1 MSLVEQQRVSH
12 SPEETQALGR
22 ALGAVLAA
30 GDVVAL
36 IGPLGAG
43 KTAFAQ
49 GVARGLG
56 VPPDARVASPTFTIV
71 NEHQGRLTLY
81 HVDLYRIGDASELD
95 EIGLY
100 EYLNGAGVCV
110 VEWFDRVP
118 EAQPHD
124 RLELLFA
131 PGAGD
136 DDRVLVARAHGP
148 AAAARLRA
156 WIA

>member
-1 MSLVEQQRVSH
+1 MSILERELPSH
-12 SPEETQALGR
+12 SLEETQELGR
-22 ALGAVLAA
+22 RLGEQLRA

-56 VPPDARVASPTFTIV
+56 VPPEARVASPTFTIV
-71 NEHQGRLTLY
+71 NEHRGRLTLY
-81 HVDLYRIGDASELD
+81 HVDLYRIGDAGELD

-100 EYLNGAGVCV
+100 EYLNGDGVCV

-118 EAQPHD
+118 EAQPPD
-124 RLELLFA
+124 RLEVEIVI
-131 PGAGD
+131 GD
-136 DDRVLVARAHGP
+136 GDERVLRLRAHGP
-148 AAAARLRA
+148 EAALRLGA
-156 WIA
+156 LSV

>member
-1 MSLVEQQRVSH
+1 MSLLEQTFASH
-12 SPEETQALGR
+12 SPEETHALGR

-56 VPPDARVASPTFTIV
+56 VPPDERVASPTFTIV

-100 EYLNGAGVCV
+100 EYLSGDGVCV

-118 EAQPHD
+118 EAQPRD
-124 RLELLFA
+124 RLEVVFE
-131 PGAGD
+131 PGPAD
-136 DDRVLVARAHGP
+136 EDRVLHVRAHG
-148 AAAARLRA
+148 AAAVTRLRA
-156 WIA
+156 FRV

>member
-1 MSLVEQQRVSH
+1 VEHQLVSH
-12 SPEETQALGR
+12 SLAETQALGR

-49 GVARGLG
+49 GVALGLG
-56 VPPDARVASPTFTIV
+56 VPPEERVASPTFTIV

-81 HVDLYRIGDASELD
+81 HVDLYRIGDISELD

-100 EYLNGAGVCV
+100 EYLSGGGVSV
-110 VEWFDRVP
+110 VEWADRVP
-118 EAQPHD
+118 EAQPAD
-124 RLELLFA
+124 RLEITFSI
-131 PGAGD
+131 GD
-136 DDRVLVARAHGP
+136 GDERILMARAHGDT
-148 AAAARLRA
+148 AAARLRA
-156 WIA
+156 WMG

>member
-1 MSLVEQQRVSH
+1 MLEQLFVSH
-12 SPEETQALGR
+12 SPTETQELGR
-22 ALGAVLAA
+22 ALGAVLQA

-56 VPPDARVASPTFTIV
+56 VPAEARVASPTFTIV
-71 NEHQGRLTLY
+71 NEHHGRLTLY
-81 HVDLYRIGDASELD
+81 HIDLYRIGDASELD

-100 EYLNGAGVCV
+100 EYLNGDGVCV

-118 EAQPHD
+118 EAQPRE
-124 RLELLFA
+124 RLEVMFE
-131 PGAGD
+131 PGPGD
-136 DDRVLVARAHGP
+136 DDRLLRARAHGTV
-148 AAAARLRA
+148 AETRLRA
-156 WIA
+156 WRV

>member
-1 MSLVEQQRVSH
+1 MDILEHTFDSR
-12 SPEETQALGR
+12 SPDQTQALGR
-22 ALGAVLAA
+22 ALGQLLAP

-56 VPPDARVASPTFTIV
+56 VPADARVASPTFTIV
-71 NEHQGRLTLY
+71 NEHRGRLTLY
-81 HVDLYRIGDASELD
+81 HVDLYRIGDATELD
-95 EIGLY
+95 DIGLY
-100 EYLNGAGVCV
+100 EYLNGDGVCV

-118 EAQPHD
+118 EAQPPD
-124 RLELLFA
+124 RLEIRFT

-136 DDRVLVARAHGP
+136 DDRLLVARAHGP
-148 AAAARLRA
+148 DAAPRLRA
-156 WIA
+156 WL